1 MQITLSELKTNT
13 GKYIALADKEDVFV
27 TKNGKRV
34 AKITNSKI
42 NKLAAAK
49 ALFGILPPDT
59 DLDKARRER
68 LGQ

>member
-13 GKYIALADKEDVFV
+13 GRYIALANDEDIYV

-42 NKLAAAK
+42 DKVAAAK

-59 DLDKARRER
+59 DLDEARRER
-68 LGQ
+68 LK